1 MKCVCAAA
9 VMVRFDRSVRHET
22 CEAGAV
28 ELVRRVSRCHGP
40 GHNSATGDRWHTWSG
55 DTWHGSGSVSPKS
68 SICLNN

>member
-1 MKCVCAAA
+1 MQCVCAAA

-40 GHNSATGDRWHTWSG
+40 GHNSASGDRWHTWSG
-55 DTWHGSGSVSPKS
+55 DTWLRLWLDVGPKTKS
-68 SICLNN
+68 LI